1 MRVFDFF
8 HGLTRSDAISLVGI
22 LISLIGFG
30 LMIWQLVRTANAS
43 IATQQSMHR
52 TERRMVYNH
61 MLVLIPQFRLLEVH
75 LDEAAE
81 TDDRRLAIRTLVA
94 FSQLA
99 SEVAGLLGREEDIPA
114 EIVDKLQESAG
125 RASVT
130 KANVIDNP
138 RQAVKSSTKT
148 FRGELAELTTHI
160 GGLLGR
166 LQVEA
171 GRPS

>member
-1 MRVFDFF
+1 M
-8 HGLTRSDAISLVGI
+8 
-22 LISLIGFG
+22 
-30 LMIWQLVRTANAS
+30 Q
-43 IATQQSMHR
+43 R
-52 TERRMVYNH
+52 TEKRMVYNH
-61 MLVLIPQFRLLEVH
+61 ILVLIPQFRLLEVH

-99 SEVAGLLGREEDIPA
+99 SEVAGLLRNEGDIPP
-114 EIVDKLQESAG
+114 EIVSKLEECAG
-125 RASVT
+125 RASIT
-130 KANVIDNP
+130 KASVIDNP
-138 RQAVKSSTKT
+138 KHAVKSSTKT
-148 FRGELAELTTHI
+148 FRGELAEMTTHI